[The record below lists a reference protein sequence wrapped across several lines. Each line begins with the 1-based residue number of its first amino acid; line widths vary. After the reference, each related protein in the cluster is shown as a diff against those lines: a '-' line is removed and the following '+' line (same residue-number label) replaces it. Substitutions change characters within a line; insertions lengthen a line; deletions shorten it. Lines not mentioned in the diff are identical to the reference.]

1 MSIHDDRLTQITNTM
16 QELEYNRESQ
26 RKYKETDL
34 RMIIQVG
41 ECDQLEEL
49 HRLIWEWKE

>member
-1 MSIHDDRLTQITNTM
+1 MD
-16 QELEYNRESQ
+16 ELEYNRESQ
-26 RKYKETDL
+26 RNYKEPVSL

-49 HRLIWEWKE
+49 HRLIWEWETTNV